1 MILDGNRIFK
11 GNYLSLLMDEM
22 KTEGVFDILDRLSEV
37 EPVEIEEKQVQRV
50 GQEQVHDLLF
60 SEKLSWQSII
70 YDLINT
76 EQLDPWELDLVYLT
90 NKFLERIRQL
100 EESNF
105 FISSKV
111 LLAAA
116 LLLRMKAELLL
127 DRDLQGLDDIL
138 FGKKEEKKYHQERIE
153 LDEDVPGLIPRTPLP
168 RFRKVSLEELMQA
181 LGKAINTENRRIRK
195 VVLLKQQE
203 IETALALPKKR
214 INIQDSIKNIYSRL
228 LNIFLKRKE
237 KLAFSELAGIGNEE
251 RIATF
256 IPLLHLDSQQ
266 KVWLEQQG
274 HLDEIWILL
283 KELYEKQNSEKLERM
298 RKEVEEEMGKFELEM
313 SDEQKERAENIEK
326 EYANSLDLVEN
337 DVKERASLLHIN

>member
-283 KELYEKQNSEKLERM
+283 KELYEKQNSEILERM

-313 SDEQKERAENIEK
+313 SDEQKERAENIER
-326 EYANSLDLVEN
+326 EYANPLDLVEN
-337 DVKERASLLHIN
+337 DVKERAS